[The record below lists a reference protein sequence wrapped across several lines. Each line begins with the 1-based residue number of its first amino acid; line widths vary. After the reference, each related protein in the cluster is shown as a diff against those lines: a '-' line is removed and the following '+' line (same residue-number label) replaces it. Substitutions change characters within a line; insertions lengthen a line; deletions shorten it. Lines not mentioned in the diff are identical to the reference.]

1 MEIIELHKKSKGIKQ
16 TKVTSFFSKVDPNA
30 EKDGPSCQK
39 SGKLTMP
46 CSIKI
51 SKPPLKELDEGQE
64 VLELLS
70 DED

>member
-1 MEIIELHKKSKGIKQ
+1 M
-16 TKVTSFFSKVDPNA
+16 TSFFSKVDPNA
-30 EKDGPSCQK
+30 EKADIIGQK
-39 SGKLTMP
+39 FGKLTMP

>member
-1 MEIIELHKKSKGIKQ
+1 MSRFSTILKGIKQ
-16 TKVTSFFSKVDPNA
+16 TKVTSFFSRVDPNA
-30 EKDGPSCQK
+30 EKAGISGQK
-39 SGKLTMP
+39 FGKLTMP

>member
-1 MEIIELHKKSKGIKQ
+1 MSKS
-16 TKVTSFFSKVDPNA
+16 FSKVDPIA
-30 EKDGPSCQK
+30 EKAGPSGQK
-39 SGKLTMP
+39 FGKLTVP

>member
-1 MEIIELHKKSKGIKQ
+1 M
-16 TKVTSFFSKVDPNA
+16 TSFFSKVDPNA
-30 EKDGPSCQK
+30 EKAGPSGQK
-39 SGKLTMP
+39 FGKLTMP

-70 DED
+70 DGD

>member
-1 MEIIELHKKSKGIKQ
+1 M
-16 TKVTSFFSKVDPNA
+16 TSIFSKVDPNA
-30 EKDGPSCQK
+30 EKAGPGQK
-39 SGKLTMP
+39 FGKLTMP

-64 VLELLS
+64 VSELLS